1 MRKGSSGMSGRA
13 SMGKFSRAIHARQS
27 AGLNT
32 IILIVGARGIG
43 KSYLALK
50 LGETLDPNFSIENV
64 TFSIENFL
72 IRVQILR
79 SGSWAWLIFDE
90 IGLEVAARDF
100 MSMVNKVMS
109 YVAQSFRYTKINLVT
124 VCPDPDMVDLHVRKL
139 SDFWIL
145 VTNRGHARVYKTKM
159 NPFRSGGYYTPLF
172 CDLTIRLPSP
182 GLCEKYEVKRHRVLE
197 EKYYQYLEEIQN
209 KGYSPTPV
217 DWKARAKD
225 LKKAFDEEGVPK
237 RRWASEI
244 KIREGV
250 GHVKAYEI
258 RDLILAIEK

>member
-1 MRKGSSGMSGRA
+1 MSAGMRAR
-13 SMGKFSRAIHARQS
+13 GKFSRAIFSRQKK
-27 AGLNT
+27 GLNT

-43 KSYLALK
+43 KSYLSLK
-50 LGETLDPNFSIENV
+50 LGETYDKRFSVDNV

-72 IRVQILR
+72 IRVDVLR
-79 SGSWAWLIFDE
+79 RQRWAWLVFDE

-109 YVAQSFRYTKINLVT
+109 YVAQSFRYTKINLVC

-145 VTNRGHARVYKTKM
+145 VTNRGHGRVFKTKM

-172 CDLTIRLPSP
+172 CDINIKLPSP
-182 GLCEKYEVKRHRVLE
+182 ELCDSYEEKREVVLQ
-197 EKYYQYLEEIQN
+197 EKYYQYLDEIRN
-209 KGYSPTPV
+209 KGYSPKPI
-217 DWKARAKD
+217 DWTAKAKE
-225 LKKAFDEEGVPK
+225 LKAAFEAEGIP
-237 RRWASEI
+237 RRKWAQEI

-250 GHVKAYEI
+250 AHVKAYDI
-258 RDLILAIEK
+258 KALIESLEA

>member
-1 MRKGSSGMSGRA
+1 MPQKKRDK
-13 SMGKFSRAIHARQS
+13 MGKFSAAIFSRQKK
-27 AGLNT
+27 GLNT

-50 LGETLDPNFSIENV
+50 LGETYDKNFSVENV
-64 TFSIENFL
+64 TFNIENFL

-79 SGSWAWLIFDE
+79 TGKWAWLIFDE

-109 YVAQSFRYTKINLVT
+109 YVAQSFRYTKINLVA
-124 VCPDPDMVDLHVRKL
+124 VCPDPDMVDIHVRKL

-145 VTNRGHARVYKTKM
+145 VTNRGHARVFKTKM

-172 CDLTIRLPSP
+172 CDLRIPLPSP
-182 GLCEKYEVKRHRVLE
+182 ELCEAYEEKRHLVLE
-197 EKYYQYLEEIQN
+197 EKYYQYLEEIQA
-209 KGYSPTPV
+209 KGYVPKTV
-217 DWKARAKD
+217 DWNAKARELRD
-225 LKKAFDEEGVPK
+225 AFEEEGIP
-237 RRWASEI
+237 RRKWAAQI

-250 GHVKAYEI
+250 AHVKAYEI
-258 RDLILAIEK
+258 KALMESLE

>member
-1 MRKGSSGMSGRA
+1 MKKRA
-13 SMGKFSRAIHARQS
+13 GFPLKGKFSKAIYSRQHK
-27 AGLNT
+27 GLNT

-50 LGETLDPNFSIENV
+50 LGETYDPNFSIQNV

-72 IRVQILR
+72 IQVQILR

-109 YVAQSFRYTKINLVT
+109 YVAQSFRYTKINLVC
-124 VCPDPDMVDLHVRKL
+124 VVPDPDMVDLHVRKL

-145 VTNRGHARVYKTKM
+145 VTNRGHARVFKTKM
-159 NPFRSGGYYTPLF
+159 NPFRSGSYYTPLF
-172 CDLTIRLPSP
+172 CDITIKLPSP
-182 GLCEKYEVKRHRVLE
+182 KLCEDYEELRHKVLE

-209 KGYSPTPV
+209 KGYAPKPV
-217 DWKARAKD
+217 DWTAKAQELKD
-225 LKKAFDEEGVPK
+225 AFEEEGIPK
-237 RRWASEI
+237 RKWASEI

-250 GHVKAYEI
+250 AHVKAYEI
-258 RDLILAIEK
+258 KALIERLDS